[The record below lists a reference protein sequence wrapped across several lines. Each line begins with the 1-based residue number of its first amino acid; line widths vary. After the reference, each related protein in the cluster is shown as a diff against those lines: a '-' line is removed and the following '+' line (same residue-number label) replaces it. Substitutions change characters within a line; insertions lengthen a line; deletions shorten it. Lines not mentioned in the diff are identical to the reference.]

1 MGSLRERLQEILI
14 KNKLISA
21 EDLKLALQVQKEHG
35 GKLSDVLVK
44 LNLIGEKDLLLA
56 LSEGLGFPPISL
68 SRFKIDDEVLKLVPR
83 DMAKHYQIIPVAK
96 MGRALTVAMA
106 DPLNI
111 FAIDDVKSLT
121 GFEINPII
129 ASQKE
134 ILQTIDQYYEEPATQ
149 VIDEIIKE
157 VSELDIEVVRAQA
170 ETGPDT
176 QELVK
181 LTREAPVIKIT
192 NLILEQAIEMG
203 ASDILV
209 EPFERTMRV
218 RLRIDGILREIE
230 APPLKFQAPI
240 VSRIKV
246 VSELDIAEHRL
257 PQDGRFKIKMAD
269 RFVDFRVSVL
279 PTFYGEKVA
288 LRILDKS
295 TATLDIDRLGFDNQT
310 LATVKAASDRP
321 HGMIIACGP
330 TGSGK
335 TTTLYSILKYVDTP
349 EDNIVTVED
358 PVEYQLEGIN
368 QVSIRPE
375 IGLTFANCLRSI
387 LRQDPDI
394 IMVGEIRDF
403 ETVDIAIKSALT
415 GHMVLTTLHTT
426 TAAGSVIRL
435 INMGLEPFLI
445 TSSVICI
452 VNQRLVRKV
461 CDGCKESHPLSDTM
475 IETLGLT
482 KKGKEPI
489 LAYRGKGC
497 KRCFNIGY
505 SGRIVIGEVIAL
517 TPTIKDLILARSQ
530 EHEIKAA
537 SRREGMKTLRQNGIA
552 KVLEGATSLEE
563 VLRVTAPDE
572 PLGDLDKKKK

>member
-1 MGSLRERLQEILI
+1 M
-14 KNKLISA
+14 
-21 EDLKLALQVQKEHG
+21 KLALQIQKEHG
-35 GKLSDVLVK
+35 GRLSDVLVK
-44 LNLIGEKDLLLA
+44 LNLVGERDLLLA

-83 DMAKHYQIIPVAK
+83 DMAKHYQIVPVAK
-96 MGRALTVAMA
+96 MGKSLTVAMA

-134 ILQTIDQYYEEPATQ
+134 INQTIEQYYDEPATQ
-149 VIDEIIKE
+149 AIDEIIKE
-157 VSELDIEVVRAQA
+157 VSEIDIEVVRAA
-170 ETGPDT
+170 EEAGPDA
-176 QELVK
+176 QELVR

-209 EPFERTMRV
+209 EPFEHTMRV
-218 RLRIDGILREIE
+218 RLRIDGVLREIE
-230 APPLKFQAPI
+230 SPPLKFHAPI

-257 PQDGRFKIKMAD
+257 PQDGRFKIKMTD

-310 LATVKAASDRP
+310 LATVKASSDRP

-335 TTTLYSILKYVDTP
+335 TTTLYSILKYVDSP

-358 PVEYQLEGIN
+358 PVEYQIEGIN

-375 IGLTFANCLRSI
+375 IGLTFASCLRSI
-387 LRQDPDI
+387 LRQDPDV

-426 TAAGSVIRL
+426 TAAGSIVRL
-435 INMGLEPFLI
+435 VNMGVEPFLI

-461 CDGCKESHPLSDTM
+461 CEACKESHPLSDTM

-482 KKGKEPI
+482 RKGKESI

-497 KRCFNIGY
+497 KRCFNTGY
-505 SGRIVIGEVIAL
+505 SGRIVIGEVIVL
-517 TPTIKDLILARSQ
+517 TPAIKGLILSRAQ
-530 EHEIKAA
+530 EYEIKAA
-537 SRREGMKTLRQNGIA
+537 SRREGMKTLRENGVA

-563 VLRVTAPDE
+563 ILRVTALDE
-572 PLGDLDKKKK
+572 PLDKLDEKREK